1 MKRILINEGQ
11 LNAVYSTEHIL
22 TENRASKNQ
31 SLARKVVR
39 ALRPEA
45 DDKEVTSDI
54 LHDIPNVR
62 MAEFHLYPAVTRMVL
77 QNYDHLDRDI
87 IQRINRY
94 VGMIA
99 DKVKE
104 QGYNQDLNGMS
115 LQEFFDTFQTEVG
128 NGETANRENSAKFG
142 QGDGKYNGYD
152 IVPISTFEE
161 AQKYSKYTDWC
172 VTENQRHF
180 ILYTNDGRGLFYFLL
195 KKGFENVEKRVGEN
209 APLDEYGLSMIA
221 VSFDMNGSVN
231 TISCR
236 WNHDNGGNDNVMSP
250 EQVSKVIGADI
261 HTIFNKEDKKT
272 FTAPEG
278 IKMLKTYEKEGLFLC
293 QDTDK
298 NVMCVY
304 NHNYSVRF
312 DYNGKNYICAETMDG
327 RGENELNVFLD
338 NKGNIIY
345 EVVNDFVNYDDVNDT
360 LIIAVGNDEGG
371 CAFDTTTFKKIVDS
385 GIHDFS
391 SCEKLY
397 VLENSEEKYQI
408 IDTVNKYALFDRW
421 IDYANILY
429 DINIDDYVLCIHNNY
444 ISLISGESGRY
455 SLEWTNILKSMTNHF
470 NDPSYLVK
478 DKNGI
483 YRLIIAEPDKVH
495 NIPLNKAYET
505 NYDNVKYLIVGNE
518 EDEKVFA
525 FNSELELEGT
535 LPLYELDDIKEDGG
549 TLTPINFANII
560 MNN

>member
-1 MKRILINEGQ
+1 MIKRIIIKESTYNKLI
-11 LNAVYSTEHIL
+11 

-39 ALRPEA
+39 SMRP
-45 DDKEVTSDI
+45 DLNDNDITNRI

-62 MAEFHLYPAVTRMVL
+62 LSDFHLFPAVTRMVL
-77 QNYDHLDRDI
+77 NNMDSLSAEV
-87 IQRINRY
+87 IQQLNEY
-94 VGMIA
+94 LLVVA
-99 DKVKE
+99 PKAKE
-104 QGYNQDLNGMS
+104 QGFNQDLNGMS
-115 LQEFFDTFQTEVG
+115 LQEFFDTFKGDV
-128 NGETANRENSAKFG
+128 ENTIKDERSKSSSFG
-142 QGDGKYNGYD
+142 QGDGNYNGYN
-152 IVPISTFEE
+152 IVPIKTYEYAKE
-161 AQKYSKYTDWC
+161 YNKYTDWC
-172 VTENQRHF
+172 VTSMPDAFSRYAGN
-180 ILYTNDGRGLFYFLL
+180 GLFYFLL
-195 KKGFENVEKRVGEN
+195 KKGFENVEKKVGEN

-221 VSFDMNGSVN
+221 VSFDEKGNVR
-231 TISCR
+231 TITCR

-250 EQVSKVIGADI
+250 EQVSEVIGADI
-261 HTIFNKEDKKT
+261 HTIFNAKDKKT

-278 IKMLKTYEKEGLFLC
+278 IKMLKAYEKEGLFLC

-298 NVMCVY
+298 NVLCVY

-391 SCEKLY
+391 SCENLY

-429 DINIDDYVLCIHNNY
+429 DINIDDYVLCIHDNY
-444 ISLISGESGRY
+444 ISLISGETGRY
-455 SLEWTNILKSMTNHF
+455 SLEWTDILKSMTNHF

-478 DKNGI
+478 DKNGV